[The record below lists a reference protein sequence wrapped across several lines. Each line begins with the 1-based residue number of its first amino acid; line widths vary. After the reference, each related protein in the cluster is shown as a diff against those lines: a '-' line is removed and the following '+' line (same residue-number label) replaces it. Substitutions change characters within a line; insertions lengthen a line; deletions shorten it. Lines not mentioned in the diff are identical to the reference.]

1 MNKTI
6 LIGIGI
12 VCAFISAAGIMFNPV
27 SVARRQLYDKDPEV
41 RCHAIRSLCK
51 DKASFPRMRSL
62 LYDEDIIVAINAAT
76 FLYMSGNKECIPDY
90 RNLLNNK
97 EPVIREAAIFALLR
111 LDDKESIP
119 KFKKLLNDEDMQVSQ
134 TAALALYKFGFSDE
148 EIEQLEKKK

>member
-1 MNKTI
+1 
-6 LIGIGI
+6 
-12 VCAFISAAGIMFNPV
+12 
-27 SVARRQLYDKDPEV
+27 
-41 RCHAIRSLCK
+41 
-51 DKASFPRMRSL
+51 
-62 LYDEDIIVAINAAT
+62 
-76 FLYMSGNKECIPDY
+76 MSGNKECIPDY